1 MKLAGLFIRGKE
13 EKPQLASN
21 FQLDIKASNL
31 VYILHCKQ
39 YKNSI

>member
-21 FQLDIKASNL
+21 FDMKASNL